1 MKSENTYDL
10 SFSMAA
16 GIGTNIEESG
26 DFTSFLQIRMELNQ
40 FLLSL
45 NYSNHAEGAGQQIH
59 FLFLALEHLDN
70 VDREIRISNAD
81 PELINLER
89 IHTKIRS
96 LKMLILGYIRHL
108 SSDV

>member
-10 SFSMAA
+10 SLSLAT
-16 GIGTNIEESG
+16 GIGNTVEETG
-26 DFTSFLQIRMELNQ
+26 NFTSFLRIRKELNH

-81 PELINLER
+81 PGLINQDR
-89 IHTKIRS
+89 IHAKIRT
-96 LKMLILGYIRHL
+96 LNRLILDYIRHL
-108 SSDV
+108 SSEG